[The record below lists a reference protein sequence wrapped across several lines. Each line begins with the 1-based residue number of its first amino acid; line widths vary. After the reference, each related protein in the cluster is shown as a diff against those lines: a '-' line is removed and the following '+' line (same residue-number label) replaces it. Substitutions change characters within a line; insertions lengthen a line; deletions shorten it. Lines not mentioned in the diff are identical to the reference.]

1 LLLAPDLVKYRQ
13 VIHILNIHKMSKS
26 PPATD
31 TSLTLSF
38 PLDYIALG
46 LLMAGP
52 RHGYELYQD
61 FADEFGSIWK
71 AGRSKFYAVLSSL
84 EERGCLSMTLEPQPN
99 RPPRKV
105 YQVTETGH
113 AALLDWLYRPVTP
126 LRRVRVELL
135 AKLRLLDLLGLSD
148 VGRLLDAQTAACQAQ
163 LERLAEAEHAEHDR
177 LNKLV
182 FQFRRCQIQA
192 MLEWLE
198 VCRASLVTGD
208 QAGGL
213 A

>member
-1 LLLAPDLVKYRQ
+1 LPLAPDLVKYRQ
-13 VIHILNIHKMSKS
+13 AIHILNIHKMSKS
-26 PPATD
+26 PLATD
-31 TSLTLSF
+31 TSLTPSL

-46 LLMAGP
+46 LLATSP
-52 RHGYELYQD
+52 KHGYELYQD
-61 FADEFGSIWK
+61 FVDEFGSIWK
-71 AGRSKFYAVLSSL
+71 AGRSKFYAVLSAL
-84 EERGCLSMTLEPQPN
+84 EECGYLSMTFEPQSN

-105 YQVTETGH
+105 YQVTETGY

-148 VGRLLDAQTAACQAQ
+148 VGRLLDAQAAACQAQ

-177 LNKLV
+177 LDHLV

-198 VCRASLVTGD
+198 VCRASLVAGD
-208 QAGGL
+208 
-213 A
+213 